1 MKKAYARSTPAPTSA
16 PAEIR
21 RTSGRTLPL
30 NAAVTRV
37 LSAIWPSKRDMRLAA
52 ITGAADRTARD
63 WLALRANYSAD
74 ALAAL
79 LRTEDGLQILEAVMS
94 DARPAW
100 WRKIKR
106 ASQLATL
113 RSSIAK
119 QEQAIRQLEL
129 DLGAE

>member
-1 MKKAYARSTPAPTSA
+1 MRKRYAASA
-16 PAEIR
+16 ASPNLRPAEVCR
-21 RTSGRTLPL
+21 GSGRTLPL

-37 LSAIWPSKRDMRLAA
+37 LSALWPSKRDMRLAA

-79 LRTEDGLQILEAVMS
+79 LRTEDGLQILEAVMG

-129 DLGAE
+129 DLGAD

>member
-1 MKKAYARSTPAPTSA
+1 
-16 PAEIR
+16 
-21 RTSGRTLPL
+21 
-30 NAAVTRV
+30 
-37 LSAIWPSKRDMRLAA
+37 MRLAA
-52 ITGAADRTARD
+52 LTGATDRTARN
-63 WLALRANYSAD
+63 WLSLKREISAD

-79 LRTEDGLQILEAVMS
+79 LRTEDGLQILEAVMG

-100 WRKIKR
+100 WRRVKR

>member
-1 MKKAYARSTPAPTSA
+1 
-16 PAEIR
+16 
-21 RTSGRTLPL
+21 
-30 NAAVTRV
+30 
-37 LSAIWPSKRDMRLAA
+37 MRLAA

-79 LRTEDGLQILEAVMS
+79 LRTEDGLQILEAVMG

-129 DLGAE
+129 DLGAD